1 MQNITKY
8 EKNQGNMTPKVNHNN
23 FLITKDKNM
32 EISDL
37 SNKECKIAILRKLN
51 ELLQKQINK
60 QNKTLKD
67 NSMISGKQYMN
78 KTRSLTKR

>member
-1 MQNITKY
+1 M
-8 EKNQGNMTPKVNHNN
+8 KNQGNRTSPKDYNYRPVTD
-23 FLITKDKNM
+23 LKDMKIYNLHGKDF
-32 EISDL
+32 E
-37 SNKECKIAILRKLN
+37 IAILRKLN